1 LLFQVIA
8 AIGFGFIVL
17 SFLLKLPAKILGIIG
32 LMIIFG
38 HNLFSFIPFENDSVI
53 KSILSPL
60 FNFNLYQVSPHF
72 TFIIAYP
79 FIPWFGIMLTGF
91 ATGRLFELSEAKRKS
106 LFLYIGLSALLL
118 LVVLR
123 LVNFY
128 GDPSLWST
136 QKNSLFTFLSFVNTS
151 KYPPSLLFSLMT
163 IGIMFMSLWLAENL
177 KNRFS
182 RIINVYGRVPFF
194 YYLIHLYL
202 IHSLMIALMFLQG
215 FQLTDLSFGPFQY
228 GRPKT
233 GSGIELWAVYLIWLS
248 VVTFIYPF
256 CRWYGNFKSAHK
268 EKRWLRYL

>member
-1 LLFQVIA
+1 
-8 AIGFGFIVL
+8 
-17 SFLLKLPAKILGIIG
+17 
-32 LMIIFG
+32 MIIFG
-38 HNLFSFIPFENDSVI
+38 HNLFSYIPFEKDSVI

-91 ATGRLFELSEAKRKS
+91 AMGRLFELSEAKRKS

-118 LVVLR
+118 FVVLR

-163 IGIMFMSLWLAENL
+163 IGIMFMSLWLADNL

-182 RIINVYGRVPFF
+182 RIINIYGRVPFF

-215 FQLTDLSFGPFQY
+215 FQLTDLSFEPFQY

-248 VVTFIYPF
+248 VVTFLYPF
-256 CRWYGNFKSAHK
+256 CRWYGNFKSAHN